1 MNLIKI
7 KILSYIANMRKI
19 IFACPLCGENN
30 SLIHEEV
37 LNKERSIDF
46 RCSNC
51 ARLFK
56 GDFSSLN
63 ELSIE
68 LGGKK

>member
-30 SLIHEEV
+30 SLVHDESIGEE
-37 LNKERSIDF
+37 KHIKF

-51 ARLFK
+51 GRSFN

-63 ELSIE
+63 DLH
-68 LGGKK
+68 LPKGGSK

>member
-1 MNLIKI
+1 MNLTKI

-30 SLIHEEV
+30 SLIHEEF
-37 LNKERSIDF
+37 KGEEMHIKF
-46 RCSNC
+46 RCYCCGRSFN
-51 ARLFK
+51 

-63 ELSIE
+63 DLQ
-68 LGGKK
+68 LPKGDKN